1 MICERNDYMN
11 IGQNILNLRKGA
23 NLSQEQL
30 AEIIGVTRQ
39 TISNWELEE
48 SSPDLKQ
55 AKELS
60 RFFNISLDDLTGDS
74 TFEYLG
80 GNNRENEITIISSVE
95 NVIVTCN
102 KIQASQEYKGGKNS
116 PKYALFGYENG
127 NNSIFGGNNTFLG
140 WYENGEELKKEI
152 VAIKEA
158 MSLKEKSYELK
169 YNVEVEKKF
178 MGLKLKMK
186 K

>member
-1 MICERNDYMN
+1 MN
-11 IGQNILNLRKGA
+11 IGQNILNLRKSA

-30 AEIIGVTRQ
+30 AEKIGVTRQ

-60 RFFNISLDDLTGDS
+60 KIFNVSLDDLAGDS

-80 GNNRENEITIISSVE
+80 ETDSDRKITIISPIE

-102 KIQASQEYKGGKNS
+102 KIQSSNKYKGGKDS
-116 PKYALFGYENG
+116 PQYALFGGYES
-127 NNSIFGGNNTFLG
+127 NNSIFGTNNTFLG
-140 WYENGEELKKEI
+140 WYVDKEQISKEI
-152 VAIKEA
+152 MEIKEA
-158 MSLKEKSYELK
+158 FLSGRTSYELK
-169 YNVEVEKKF
+169 YNVEVEKKL
-178 MGLKLKMK
+178 MGMKLVIK

>member
-1 MICERNDYMN
+1 MN
-11 IGQNILNLRKGA
+11 IGQNILNLRKCA

-116 PKYALFGYENG
+116 PKFALFGYEN
-127 NNSIFGGNNTFLG
+127 GNNTFLG

>member
-1 MICERNDYMN
+1 M
-11 IGQNILNLRKGA
+11 
-23 NLSQEQL
+23 
-30 AEIIGVTRQ
+30 
-39 TISNWELEE
+39 
-48 SSPDLKQ
+48 
-55 AKELS
+55 
-60 RFFNISLDDLTGDS
+60 
-74 TFEYLG
+74 
-80 GNNRENEITIISSVE
+80 
-95 NVIVTCN
+95 
-102 KIQASQEYKGGKNS
+102 
-116 PKYALFGYENG
+116 
-127 NNSIFGGNNTFLG
+127 G